1 MGDYP
6 EKGIQISFL
15 IKAPAVATVLPAVAK
30 LLTSL

>member
-15 IKAPAVATVLPAVAK
+15 IKAPAVATVQASYKFVGL
-30 LLTSL
+30 